1 MKRAK
6 ASLNP
11 GGVIIVKDNSAE
23 RGFFLDKMDC
33 SVIRSHLLWRRLFE
47 QAGLEVIK
55 EDIQPDWP
63 RDMYDLRMYALL

>member
-6 ASLNP
+6 ASLNQ
-11 GGVIIVKDNSAE
+11 GGVIIVKDNAAD

-47 QAGLEVIK
+47 DAGLEVIK
-55 EDIQPDWP
+55 EDIQADWP
-63 RDMYDLRMYALL
+63 KDMYDLRMYALV